1 MLQVDE
7 ELKRLYQADSTDKNL
22 IIEFRRM
29 GQPEPFLRLWESGYI
44 MSESMT
50 IEESLS
56 SSENLDFGSCEATQ
70 ISLTL
75 IDIEDN
81 IKGSEMAVYQT
92 LDGLYQDMGLYPGIE
107 V

>member
-22 IIEFRRM
+22 IVEFRRL

-92 LDGLYQDMGLYPGIE
+92 LDGLYPDL
-107 V
+107 

>member
-7 ELKRLYQADSTDKNL
+7 ELKRLYQTDSTDKNL
-22 IIEFRRM
+22 IVEFRRL

-56 SSENLDFGSCEATQ
+56 SSEISILEAVKLRR
-70 ISLTL
+70 SALH
-75 IDIEDN
+75 
-81 IKGSEMAVYQT
+81 
-92 LDGLYQDMGLYPGIE
+92 
-107 V
+107 